1 MTAVMVQR
9 RTPLSS
15 RVVWRGAALIPLVLC
30 AIGTPALAQ
39 GGTEPTVEP
48 FVGNQREGGGQ
59 VGTRINLDVV
69 QEDLREVMDQIG
81 RRVNRNILVDPDVS
95 EEVTVALRDVPWL
108 EAVEVIAQMTR
119 CEVEERQGGVLML
132 TQPPKVTI
140 QFTDA
145 NVRTVLQLLAAYSGK
160 NIIIAP
166 EVGGRITLD
175 LKQVHWLRAL
185 YAIVRTVG
193 EYEVV
198 EETDDLLRVVPR
210 SSIEQQLDTVVFPL
224 SYVRPPATYRAVPP
238 ARGTSTEGS
247 TAAVFVGRVT
257 PTILNTASG
266 LEMNFT
272 LFRALRSVVAA
283 SNVPGAI
290 LEYDLQTNSF
300 IVTATTPLLRQI
312 ERIIQRVDRAP
323 TQIYAEVKFVTTRD
337 NNNYEAG
344 VEFSP
349 GDSGGG
355 VQIFGPFPD
364 GRSGNFGNLDPQG
377 APITQQPVGQ
387 YPFVFGNGVD
397 SFTKPFNIPAILDLT
412 GLDMALNLID
422 RDDRSRI
429 VQSPSLFMM
438 DNQEALI
445 FVGENVPYAE
455 LLVTPDANGNVQQQ
469 LSEGEDSPVS
479 IGFSLF
485 LQPHV
490 IPNSGGRIFMTV
502 IPRVNDLVGTTSPL
516 TGFERFGVGQLTID
530 LPRTREQAMV
540 TTVMLDD
547 SYTAVLGGLITETDT
562 EVLKKVPI
570 LSSIPIIGNIFT
582 NRVTTRR
589 LENLTIFITPTI
601 LQEREST
608 HTIFLRAT
616 RRLEDA
622 DPFFRDS
629 DLPDSDLEL
638 EEEDQ

>member
-9 RTPLSS
+9 RSPLSS
-15 RVVWRGAALIPLVLC
+15 RVVWPSAAFIPLVLC

-39 GGTEPTVEP
+39 GGNEPTVEP
-48 FVGNQREGGGQ
+48 FVGGQRENGGQ

-69 QEDLREVMDQIG
+69 REDLREVMDQIG
-81 RRVNRNILVDPDVS
+81 RRVNRNILVDPDVN

-224 SYVRPPATYRAVPP
+224 RYVRPPAIYRAVPP
-238 ARGTSTEGS
+238 SRGVDGTSS
-247 TAAVFVGRVT
+247 AAVFVGRAT
-257 PTILNTASG
+257 ATNLNTAAG

-283 SNVPGAI
+283 SSVPGAI

-323 TQIYAEVKFVTTRD
+323 TQIYTEVKFVTTRD

-349 GDSGGG
+349 GDAGGG
-355 VQIFGPFPD
+355 VQLNGPFPD
-364 GRSGNFGNLDPQG
+364 GRFGNFGNLDPQG
-377 APITQQPVGQ
+377 QPIVTQPVGQ

-397 SFTKPFNIPAILDLT
+397 SFTKPFNIPAILDVS

-429 VQSPSLFMM
+429 VQSPSLFIM
-438 DNQEALI
+438 DNQDAVI

-455 LLVTPDANGNVQQQ
+455 LRVTPDANGNVQQQ
-469 LSEGEDSPVS
+469 LSEGDDSPVS
-479 IGFSLF
+479 VGFSLF

-490 IPNSGGRIFMTV
+490 VPNSGGRIYMSV

-530 LPRTREQAMV
+530 LPRTREQALV
-540 TTVMLDD
+540 TNVMLDD

-570 LSSIPIIGNIFT
+570 LSSIPIIGTLFT

-601 LQEREST
+601 LQERENT

-616 RRLEDA
+616 RRLEEA

-629 DLPDSDLEL
+629 DVPDSDLEL
-638 EEEDQ
+638 EEDE